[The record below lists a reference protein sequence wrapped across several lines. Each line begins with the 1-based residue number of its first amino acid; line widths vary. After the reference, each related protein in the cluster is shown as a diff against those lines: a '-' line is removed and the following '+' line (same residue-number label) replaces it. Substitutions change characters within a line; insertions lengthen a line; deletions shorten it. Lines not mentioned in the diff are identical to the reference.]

1 MSCLPWELRSDRQ
14 IWLQL
19 TDILTERIVSGQY
32 PPGVRIPSVRDLA
45 ADAGVNPNTMQ
56 RALAY
61 LEDSGLVSA
70 QRNSGRYVTED
81 TDLIGFTRRKLAL
94 AELEKFYEKMRQL
107 GFSEEEITEFC
118 KKEEERE

>member
-1 MSCLPWELRSDRQ
+1 MPWELRSDRQ

-45 ADAGVNPNTMQ
+45 AEAGVNPNTMQ

-94 AELEKFYEKMRQL
+94 AELKKFHEKMRQL
-107 GFSEEEITEFC
+107 GFPEEEIAGFC
-118 KKEEERE
+118 KKEEEIE

>member
-1 MSCLPWELRSDRQ
+1 MPWELKADRQ

-19 TDILTERIVSGQY
+19 VEMITEQIVSGQY

-45 ADAGVNPNTMQ
+45 AEAGVNPNTMQ

-61 LEDSGLVSA
+61 LEDSALVSA

-81 TDLIGFTRRKLAL
+81 TDLIAFTRRKLAL
-94 AELEKFYEKMRQL
+94 AEWGKFNDKMKQL
-107 GFSEEEITEFC
+107 GFSEEEISELCT
-118 KKEEERE
+118 KKEEKE

>member
-1 MSCLPWELRSDRQ
+1 MPWELKTDRQ

-19 TDILTERIVSGQY
+19 ADTLTEQIVSGQY

-45 ADAGVNPNTMQ
+45 AEAGVNPNTMQ

-61 LEDSGLVSA
+61 LEESGLVSA

-81 TDLIGFTRRKLAL
+81 ADLIGFTRRKLAL
-94 AELEKFYEKMRQL
+94 SELEKFYEKMNQL
-107 GFSEEEITEFC
+107 GFSEQEITELC
-118 KKEEERE
+118 KKKEESE

>member
-1 MSCLPWELRSDRQ
+1 MPWELRSDRQ

-81 TDLIGFTRRKLAL
+81 ADLIGFTRRKLAL
-94 AELEKFYEKMRQL
+94 SELEKFYEKMNQL
-107 GFSEEEITEFC
+107 GFSEQEITELC
-118 KKEEERE
+118 KKKEESE